1 MADKDKEA
9 HVERESDAQSD
20 MIQNSCL
27 SDILKAITGLG
38 SRMDNLQDQLNSL
51 SQCDPAVPEQSED
64 SMVGDHDEEAGGV
77 SYDCAGSAQTCDS
90 FAGGEQFGRGSAN
103 SNDYETDSVSNMLVA
118 VPQKRAGMSV
128 DMLDSMVSDAE
139 LNVDET
145 TGPPVLDKLAK
156 IAVNRFTVPMQDKKL
171 EEKLEKFKIPENCKA
186 IMAPQLNDDLIQRH
200 VGKLDN
206 VAKRVD
212 TKLHNVQSVL
222 AKATAGILLI
232 TEKLHSLATST
243 SLAAAEDTKV
253 DPHSILSQTNEML
266 AFNGDVIALL
276 GNAHQELSTR
286 RRFSLQSAF
295 PKEIASMCQA
305 KIPASSLLFGD
316 DTDRLVKSAKE
327 QFRAAQHRGGAHS
340 SQRYHPYRRG
350 GASGNRPFLGQG
362 YGQGQSTSHYQRGN
376 QRQRGVYRPHSARGA
391 GRSRR

>member
-64 SMVGDHDEEAGGV
+64 SVVGDHNEEAGGV

-103 SNDYETDSVSNMLVA
+103 SNDYETDSVSDMLVA
-118 VPQKRAGMSV
+118 VPQKRVGMSV
-128 DMLDSMVSDAE
+128 DMLDSMASDAE

-171 EEKLEKFKIPENCKA
+171 EEKLGEI
-186 IMAPQLNDDLIQRH
+186 LNP
-200 VGKLDN
+200 G
-206 VAKRVD
+206 
-212 TKLHNVQSVL
+212 
-222 AKATAGILLI
+222 
-232 TEKLHSLATST
+232 E
-243 SLAAAEDTKV
+243 
-253 DPHSILSQTNEML
+253 
-266 AFNGDVIALL
+266 
-276 GNAHQELSTR
+276 
-286 RRFSLQSAF
+286 LQSCHG
-295 PKEIASMCQA
+295 PPVE
-305 KIPASSLLFGD
+305 
-316 DTDRLVKSAKE
+316 R
-327 QFRAAQHRGGAHS
+327 
-340 SQRYHPYRRG
+340 
-350 GASGNRPFLGQG
+350 
-362 YGQGQSTSHYQRGN
+362 
-376 QRQRGVYRPHSARGA
+376 RPHTKTCGKAGQCGQKSRYKASQCAVGLGKSNRGHSAHHKKITLARH
-391 GRSRR
+391 